1 MGKYLKNIL
10 SEIQDSSKVKDQL
23 KHEAKVI
30 EKIALVMITAIKSH
44 HTIFLLGNGGSAAD
58 AQHIAAELVGQYS
71 HKVKR
76 PGLPAMA
83 LTTNSS
89 IITAIGNDISFDNIF
104 SRQVEAFVKKGDV
117 VIGISTSGRSKN
129 VTEAIRLAKS
139 KGAITVGF
147 TGKGDNSLSELTDIV
162 LRVPSN
168 NTQRIQES
176 HITVGHILCS
186 LIESDLEK
194 NKLATNKA

>member
-10 SEIQDSSKVKDQL
+10 SEIQDSSRVKAQL

-30 EKIALVMITAIKSH
+30 EKIALIMITAIKSD

-58 AQHIAAELVGQYS
+58 AQHIAAELVGQYG
-71 HKVKR
+71 HKVRR
-76 PGLPAMA
+76 PGLPAVA

-117 VIGISTSGRSKN
+117 VVGLSTSGKSKN
-129 VTEAIRLAKS
+129 VIEAIKLAKA
-139 KGAITVGF
+139 KGATTIGF
-147 TGKGDNSLSELTDIV
+147 TGKGDNQLSKLTDIV
-162 LRVPSN
+162 LHIPSN

-186 LIESDLEK
+186 LIESNFGK
-194 NKLATNKA
+194 K